1 MVFKKI
7 FKDGTHEFVPRKEQS
22 LLDSVRSAEYLAT
35 VHNEIKQ
42 IDIYNDGAKLIAS
55 IYG

>member
-1 MVFKKI
+1 MEFKKI
-7 FKDGTHEFVPRKEQS
+7 FKDGTHEFVPCKADN
-22 LLDSVRSAEYLAT
+22 LLDSVRSAEYLVT
-35 VHNEIKQ
+35 VHNIIKQ

>member
-7 FKDGTHEFVPRKEQS
+7 FIDGTHEFVPRKEQS

>member
-7 FKDGTHEFVPRKEQS
+7 FKDGTHIFSARKETSQLQAIS
-22 LLDSVRSAEYLAT
+22 KAIVMISFNPT
-35 VHNEIKQ
+35 IKQ